1 VIGSTALQAESEAA
15 IGRYELLRELGRG
28 SMGVVYEARD
38 PALGRRIALKTITPR
53 TRGDSLATYEERF
66 LSEARIAARLS
77 HPGIV
82 IVHDVGRDT
91 ASGTLYMAL
100 EFLKGQT
107 LADLVQGG
115 RPLAPKDALR
125 LVAQVARALH
135 HAHSEGVIHRDIKP
149 ANVMV
154 LPTGEAKIMDFGIAK
169 VDTSQLTTPGMFVGT
184 PLFAAP
190 EQLAGEPVDARS
202 DIFSLGAVAFTLL
215 TGRPPFAGKSLP
227 EIVTHVMCDTPPPP
241 SQSAPGVPPEADA
254 IVARAMAK
262 RREDRYGDA
271 GTMAE
276 ELETLLAQIAPES
289 YPGAGSRAGGS
300 RPSGRAW
307 LRPVHAAE
315 EDDFPLASL
324 VEDAPAAPARPTAR
338 PTASVGAPEGTAP
351 RKGALRPLALAVA
364 SGGLLVALSVGV
376 ALFVRSTPPS
386 TPAESG
392 QKQAVGRPSG
402 LAPEQPAAG
411 STSAVPGPSIPF
423 LGSGKSPSEAAPGLL
438 SMVLEHPLKSGHLT
452 VWVDDEVV
460 LEETLDSRVQRE
472 VLGLRWRKGS
482 EKSVLEVAPGSHKIR
497 VQVRWEDGVKTE
509 SIVGSFKPGITR
521 HLEAKVG
528 RLRKNLSLEWK

>member
-28 SMGVVYEARD
+28 SMGVVYEAHD

-66 LSEARIAARLS
+66 LSEARTAARLS

-107 LADLVQGG
+107 LGDLVQGSQ
-115 RPLAPKDALR
+115 PLAPKDALR
-125 LVAQVARALH
+125 LVAQVARALQ

-202 DIFSLGAVAFTLL
+202 DIFSLGAVAYTLL

-227 EIVTHVMCDTPPPP
+227 EIVKHVMCDEPPPP
-241 SQSAPGVPPEADA
+241 SRELPGVPKEADA

-271 GTMAE
+271 RTMAE

-307 LRPVHAAE
+307 PRPVHPTE
-315 EDDFPLASL
+315 GDDFPLGSP
-324 VEDAPAAPARPTAR
+324 VEDAPAAPARPTA
-338 PTASVGAPEGTAP
+338 SVVAPEGTAP
-351 RKGALRPLALAVA
+351 RKKALHPLALAVA
-364 SGGLLVALSVGV
+364 GGGLLVALSVGIV
-376 ALFVRSTPPS
+376 LFVRSTQPS

-392 QKQAVGRPSG
+392 QKQ
-402 LAPEQPAAG
+402 PAAG
-411 STSAVPGPSIPF
+411 STAAEPGLSIPF

-438 SMVLEHPLKSGHLT
+438 SVVLEHPLKSGHLT

-460 LEETLDSRVQRE
+460 VEETLDSRVQRE

-497 VQVRWEDGVKTE
+497 VQVRWEDSVKT
-509 SIVGSFKPGITR
+509 
-521 HLEAKVG
+521 
-528 RLRKNLSLEWK
+528 